1 MKNLRALRLRNYSLT
16 TEDAVRCTILEAA
29 TATSAAPTFFD
40 PVKIK
45 DVGVTLYDGALKHNN
60 PVEEVVSEIDAEFRD
75 KSIGCLVSIG
85 TGVSKD
91 ENLGRSLITVAKAC
105 GKIAVD
111 TEDSHYRFKLR
122 ECSDGGRLRDK
133 YFRFNVD
140 QGLQGVGLAEW
151 DAMDDMW
158 AVTRTYMDRQKEAA
172 LECVRCLTNLDETN
186 TT

>member
-1 MKNLRALRLRNYSLT
+1 MKNSRALQLLNYSIPS
-16 TEDAVRCTILEAA
+16 EDAVRCTILEAA

-60 PVEEVVSEIDAEFRD
+60 PVEEVVSDIDAELRD
-75 KSIGCLVSIG
+75 KSIICLVSIR
-85 TGVSKD
+85 TGFSKD
-91 ENLGRSLITVAKAC
+91 ENLGRSLITVARAC
-105 GKIAVD
+105 GNCAMD

-133 YFRFNVD
+133 YFRFYVD

-158 AVTRTYMDRQKEAA
+158 GSHQD
-172 LECVRCLTNLDETN
+172 VRGPPEESSS
-186 TT
+186 